1 MDRSSEDVG
10 LDNVDAAD
18 GENKVDL
25 GDMYIGSGDT
35 NDGIGVDNAD
45 SKFDCGDV
53 RNGGDGDDEDNG
65 SVDDD
70 GDPDSIIVNDAN
82 CGGGRSKVDSCDQAP
97 DLWQQLELV
106 SELKSDLRDTVD
118 WVRKWL
124 VDLNAEKLN

>member
-35 NDGIGVDNAD
+35 NDGIGFDNAD

-70 GDPDSIIVNDAN
+70 GDPDPIIVNDAN
-82 CGGGRSKVDSCDQAP
+82 CDGGRSKVDSCDQAP